1 MQLRIN
7 PLFKDL
13 RWQRLKAAAIEL
25 APYLKPVRRE
35 LTMAVLCS
43 MGGVLMVV
51 ARPWPIKMVF
61 DYALL
66 SKKKIQWVFPFYL
79 LKGYGPEGV
88 AAIACLLL
96 FAITL
101 LWGLFIYNQRFLIAT
116 AGQHVT
122 YTLRRRLFAHYQRL
136 SLSFHRQAH
145 VGDLLLRATSDT
157 NLLREM
163 LVDATLII
171 TTEFLVLFSM
181 IAVMLTM
188 DWQLTMISLAV
199 IPLLALAVFRISNDL
214 RVAVRRQRKKEGRA
228 AGIFGEMLQS
238 VAVIQVFG
246 REAYEE
252 ERFAGPNRQTL
263 RQARR
268 TVRLEANLERVSEIL
283 LAVGTGTV
291 LWFGVQRVLSGL
303 LTPGDLLVFTSY
315 LNSTYRPLRRIANV
329 SARLSKALS
338 CAERVFSV
346 LRVQEKVRVRP
357 DARPAPA
364 LMGQISFK
372 EVSFG
377 YQRDRLVLR
386 DVSFTVRPG
395 ETVAIVGPNGA
406 GKSSLCA
413 LLPRLYDPIAGR
425 IKVDGEKITHFTLSS
440 LREQIGVVLQQPLLF
455 AGSVREN
462 IAYGKPNAPL
472 EEIIAAAQAADAH
485 EFICALPR
493 GYDALIGERG
503 DTLSGGQ
510 RQKIAIA
517 RAMIKDPAILILDE
531 PTAALDA
538 TSAAQLNATL
548 VRLSHRKT
556 TVRVSH
562 RLSEVNYADLI
573 LVLQAGQVAQVG
585 THETLVNEPGWYRD
599 TFDLQQGEGVDIRD
613 GLCGEFDGGPALRAQ
628 TGR

>member
-1 MQLRIN
+1 SSAMQLRVN

-13 RWQRLKAAAIEL
+13 RWQRLKAAAAEL

-35 LTMAVLCS
+35 LATAVLCS
-43 MGGVLMVV
+43 AGAVLMVI
-51 ARPWPIKMVF
+51 ARPWPLKMVF

-66 SKKKIQWVFPFYL
+66 SKKKVQWVFPFYL
-79 LKGYGPEGV
+79 LRGYGPEGV
-88 AAIACLLL
+88 VGIACLLL
-96 FAITL
+96 FAVTL
-101 LWGLFIYNQRFLIAT
+101 LWGLFIYNQRFLIST

-122 YTLRRRLFAHYQRL
+122 YTLRRRLFAHFQRL

-145 VGDLLLRATSDT
+145 VGDLLLRATGDT
-157 NLLREM
+157 NMLREM

-181 IAVMLTM
+181 VVVMLMM
-188 DWQLTMISLAV
+188 DWQLTMISLAI
-199 IPLLALAVFRISNDL
+199 IPLLTLAVFHISSEL
-214 RVAVRRQRKKEGRA
+214 RVAVRRQRKKEGRM

-238 VAVIQVFG
+238 VPVIQVFG

-263 RQARR
+263 RQAKR

-283 LAVGTGTV
+283 LAVGTATV
-291 LWFGVQRVLSGL
+291 LWFGVKRVLSGR

-315 LNSTYRPLRRIANV
+315 LSSTYRPLRRIANV

-346 LRVQEKVRVRP
+346 LRVHEQVRVRS
-357 DARPAPA
+357 DAHPAPRLAGHIA
-364 LMGQISFK
+364 LK

-377 YQRDRLVLR
+377 YQRGRLVLR

-395 ETVAIVGPNGA
+395 ETIALVGPNGA

-413 LLPRLYDPIAGR
+413 LLPRLYDPVSGR
-425 IKVDGEKITHFTLSS
+425 IKMDREKITHFTLSS

-455 AGSVREN
+455 AASIREN
-462 IAYGKPNAPL
+462 IAYGKPHATL
-472 EEIIAAAQAADAH
+472 EEIIAAARVADAH
-485 EFICALPR
+485 DFICSLPD
-493 GYDALIGERG
+493 GYDTVIGERG

-517 RAMIKDPAILILDE
+517 RAMIKDPSILILDE

-538 TSAAQLNATL
+538 TSAAQINGTL
-548 VRLSHRKT
+548 MRL
-556 TVRVSH
+556 
-562 RLSEVNYADLI
+562 
-573 LVLQAGQVAQVG
+573 
-585 THETLVNEPGWYRD
+585 
-599 TFDLQQGEGVDIRD
+599 
-613 GLCGEFDGGPALRAQ
+613 
-628 TGR
+628 

>member
-1 MQLRIN
+1 MRFRVN

-13 RWQRLKAAAIEL
+13 QWQRLKAAAVEL
-25 APYLKPVRRE
+25 VPYLRPVRRE
-35 LTMAVLCS
+35 LTLAILCS
-43 MGGVLMVV
+43 LGGVLMVI

-66 SKKKIQWVFPFYL
+66 SKKRIQWVFPFYL

-88 AAIACLLL
+88 VAIACLLL
-96 FAITL
+96 FAVTL
-101 LWGLFIYNQRFLIAT
+101 LWGLFIYNQRFLVAT

-136 SLSFHRQAH
+136 TLSFHRQAH
-145 VGDLLLRATSDT
+145 VGDLLLRATGDT
-157 NLLREM
+157 NMLREM

-171 TTEFLVLFSM
+171 STEFLVLFSM
-181 IAVMLTM
+181 VGVMLCM

-199 IPLLALAVFRISNDL
+199 VPLLGVAVFRISSDL
-214 RVAVRRQRKKEGRA
+214 RVAVRRQRKKEGRM

-268 TVRLEANLERVSEIL
+268 TVRLEANLERISEIL

-291 LWFGVQRVLSGL
+291 LWFGVQRVLAGL
-303 LTPGDLLVFTSY
+303 LTPGDLLVFTAY
-315 LNSTYRPLRRIANV
+315 LTSTYRPLRRIANV
-329 SARLSKALS
+329 TARLSKALS
-338 CAERVFSV
+338 CAERVFSI

-364 LMGQISFK
+364 LRGHVAFK
-372 EVSFG
+372 DVSFA
-377 YQRDRLVLR
+377 YQRGRLVLR
-386 DVSFTVRPG
+386 GVSFGVRPG
-395 ETVAIVGPNGA
+395 QTVAIAGPNGA

-413 LLPRLYDPIAGR
+413 LLPRLYDPVEGR
-425 IKVDGEKITHFTLSS
+425 IKVDGEKITHFTLNS

-455 AGSVREN
+455 AGSIREN
-462 IAYGKPNAPL
+462 IAYGKPGATL
-472 EEIIAAAQAADAH
+472 EEVVAAAQAADAH
-485 EFICALPR
+485 DFICSR
-493 GYDALIGERG
+493 SNGYETLVGERG

-517 RAMIKDPAILILDE
+517 RAIIKDPPILILDE

-538 TSAAQLNATL
+538 TSAAQVNATL
-548 VRLSHRKT
+548 VRLSERKT
-556 TVRVSH
+556 TLRVSH
-562 RLSEVNYADLI
+562 RLAEVSYADLI
-573 LVLQAGQVAQVG
+573 VVLEAGQVTQLG
-585 THETLVNEPGWYRD
+585 THQALVREPGWYQD
-599 TFDLQQGEGVDIRD
+599 TFQLQQSEGVTDN
-613 GLCGEFDGGPALRAQ
+613 GAELNEFFPSRVRTA
-628 TGR
+628 